1 MSYGWSIYDSQNRWR
16 VIYKVNDY
24 ANMSYVLL
32 NLDGISMYMSTQFGK
47 VNAGERLMLR
57 RINASVSGDTFN
69 WVVVEVPNLFD
80 NINEVNVSNN
90 SNLTNTLNSNTSIST
105 KNTSSN
111 TSTIT
116 PLLAYYNS
124 LIVSNTFQPI
134 MKSIQNITYFVD
146 LTTFISNSY
155 NAILL

>member
-32 NLDGISMYMSTQFGK
+32 NLDGISMYMSTEYGK
-47 VNAGERLMLR
+47 VSTGERLMLR

-69 WVVVEVPNLFD
+69 WAVVEVPNLFD
-80 NINEVNVSNN
+80 NINGVNNSNN
-90 SNLTNTLNSNTSIST
+90 SNLTNTLNRNTSIST
-105 KNTSSN
+105 TSN

-116 PLLAYYNS
+116 PLLTYYNS

-146 LTTFISNSY
+146 LTTFISNSC
-155 NAILL
+155 NTILL

>member
-32 NLDGISMYMSTQFGK
+32 NLDGISMYMSTEFGK

-69 WVVVEVPNLFD
+69 WAVVEVPNLFD
-80 NINEVNVSNN
+80 NINGVNNSNN
-90 SNLTNTLNSNTSIST
+90 SNLTNTLNRNTSIST
-105 KNTSSN
+105 TSN

-116 PLLAYYNS
+116 PLLTYYNS

-155 NAILL
+155 NTILL

>member
-32 NLDGISMYMSTQFGK
+32 NLDGISMYMSTEFGK

-69 WVVVEVPNLFD
+69 WAVVEVPNLFD
-80 NINEVNVSNN
+80 NINGVNNSNN
-90 SNLTNTLNSNTSIST
+90 SNLTNTLNRNTSIST
-105 KNTSSN
+105 TSN

-116 PLLAYYNS
+116 PLLTYYNS

-146 LTTFISNSY
+146 LTTFISNSC
-155 NAILL
+155 NTILL